1 MTDIEG
7 NRAMPDLF
15 EPVTMGDLGLA
26 NRIVMAPMT
35 RSRADARGIVNAS
48 AREYYGSRS
57 GAGLL
62 ITEAVNIG
70 PMSNAFDRAPGIWTD
85 AQVEGWK
92 PVVDHVHEKGGR
104 IVAQLW
110 HGGRASARGILG
122 DRQPLSPSGVND
134 DLDRLQVWALLANG
148 AYVRIAAT
156 PSRAMTLHDIQAVVR
171 EFHVAAANATRAGF
185 DGVEIHGANGYLIHE
200 FLSSALNRRDDEY
213 GGSPEGRAR
222 LLRETIAAVADALP
236 LERVGLRLSPFADYN
251 NVRDPD
257 PGATYGHL
265 AQWLDRVGL
274 AYLHIADTNAWSGSP
289 DYDRLIPLIR
299 AHYRGP
305 LIVNGG
311 ITPEKAAEIVGQG
324 DVDAVAFGRLFLAN
338 PDLAK
343 RIRQGGPYNSPRSVG
358 PYGGGDTGYLDYPTL
373 DGAPGTA
380 SAA

>member
-1 MTDIEG
+1 MT
-7 NRAMPDLF
+7 DLF
-15 EPVTMGDLGLA
+15 EPTRMGEIELA

-35 RSRADARGIVNAS
+35 RSRADARGIINAS

-70 PMSNAFDRAPGIWTD
+70 PMSNAFDRAPGLWTD
-85 AQVEGWK
+85 EQVEGWK
-92 PVVDHVHEKGGR
+92 PVVDQVHEKGGR

-134 DLDRLQVWALLANG
+134 DLDHVQVWALLANG
-148 AYVRIAAT
+148 AYVKIAAT
-156 PSRAMTLHDIQAVVR
+156 PSRAMTLHDIHSVVR
-171 EFHVAAANATRAGF
+171 EFHVAAANAMRAGF
-185 DGVEIHGANGYLIHE
+185 DGVEIHGANGYLLHE
-200 FLSSALNRRDDEY
+200 FLSSTLNRRDDEY
-213 GGSPEGRAR
+213 GGSLEGRAR
-222 LLRETIAAVADALP
+222 LLRETIAAVTDAVPLP
-236 LERVGLRLSPFADYN
+236 RVGLRLSPFADYN
-251 NVRDPD
+251 NVRDPSPD
-257 PGATYGHL
+257 ATYGHL

-299 AHYRGP
+299 THYRGP

-311 ITPEKAAEIVGQG
+311 ITPEKAAEIAGQG

-338 PDLAK
+338 PDLAE
-343 RIRQGGPYNSPRSVG
+343 RIRQGGPYNSPRPVG
-358 PYGGGDTGYLDYPTL
+358 AYGGDDTGYLDYPIL
-373 DGAPGTA
+373 DAAPGTA

>member
-1 MTDIEG
+1 
-7 NRAMPDLF
+7 MPDLF
-15 EPVTMGDLGLA
+15 EPATMGELGLA

-35 RSRADARGIVNAS
+35 RARADARGIINPS

-57 GAGLL
+57 SAGLL

-85 AQVEGWK
+85 EQVEAWK
-92 PVVDHVHEKGGR
+92 PVIDNVHDKGGR

-110 HGGRASARGILG
+110 HGGRASARGILE

-148 AYVRIAAT
+148 SYVKIAAT
-156 PSRAMTLHDIQAVVR
+156 PSRAMTLQDIQAVLR
-171 EFHVAAANATRAGF
+171 EFHAAAANAARAGF

-200 FLSSALNRRDDEY
+200 FLSPTLNRRDDEY
-213 GGSPEGRAR
+213 GGSPENRAR
-222 LLRETIAAVADALP
+222 LLRDVIAAVGDAVPLP
-236 LERVGLRLSPFADYN
+236 RVGLRLSPFAEYN

-257 PGATYGHL
+257 PDATYGHL
-265 AQWLDRVGL
+265 AQWLDRAGL

-299 AHYRGP
+299 ANYRGP

-311 ITPEKAAEIVGQG
+311 ISPERAAKIVSRG
-324 DVDAVAFGRLFLAN
+324 DADAVAFGRLFLAN
-338 PDLAK
+338 PDLAE
-343 RIRQGGPYNSPRSVG
+343 RIRRGGPYHAPRSIGV
-358 PYGGGDTGYLDYPTL
+358 YGGGEAGYLDYPTL
-373 DGAPGTA
+373 DSTPRAA